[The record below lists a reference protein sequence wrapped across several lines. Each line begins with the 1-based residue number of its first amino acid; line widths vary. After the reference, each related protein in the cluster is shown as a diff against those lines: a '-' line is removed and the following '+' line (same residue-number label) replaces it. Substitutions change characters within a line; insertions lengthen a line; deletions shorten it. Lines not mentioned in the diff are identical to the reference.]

1 MLSDKGGQLHIVYCI
16 DDIISGY
23 WKIFQILINI
33 NVKNA
38 VTVYIP
44 IRQPGHLFVFFIWTV

>member
-38 VTVYIP
+38 VTVYTP
-44 IRQPGHLFVFFIWTV
+44 RHLFVFFIWTV